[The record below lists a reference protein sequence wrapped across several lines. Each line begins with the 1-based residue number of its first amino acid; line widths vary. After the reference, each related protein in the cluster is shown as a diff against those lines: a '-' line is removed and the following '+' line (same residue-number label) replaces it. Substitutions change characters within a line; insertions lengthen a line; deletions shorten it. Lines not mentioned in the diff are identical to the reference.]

1 SGQSGVGLGIQ
12 GILWSDAEVFARC
25 SEAAGN
31 CLMLLMTDHALQ
43 LAKESAFDSPM
54 DLLDRLLPPTYAYG
68 RTITHRPDLRR
79 TFALNALVAVDN
91 AAWLLYA
98 AEKRLTTFDELVPE
112 GARPAL
118 SHRNREVISVPA
130 VGYGMAV
137 EEIVRLVE
145 AGYFLLKIK

>member
-1 SGQSGVGLGIQ
+1 
-12 GILWSDAEVFARC
+12 
-25 SEAAGN
+25 
-31 CLMLLMTDHALQ
+31 
-43 LAKESAFDSPM
+43 
-54 DLLDRLLPPTYAYG
+54 DLLDRILPDTYEYG
-68 RTITHRPDLRR
+68 RTVTQRSDLRL

-98 AEKRLTTFDELVPE
+98 KENGISRFDDLIPE

-118 SHRNREVISVPA
+118 AHRNRKVISVPA

-145 AGYFLLKIK
+145 DGYFMLKIKVGSDP